1 MINDE
6 FNYPS
11 WLYDPQLVIPSTF
24 EECLTYE
31 MQVIWL
37 YKRIEELS
45 DGGDSEAVKKL
56 QEEVSALAVKV
67 DTNTQDISG
76 LETEIGN
83 LRVTVESYDERIN
96 NANTTAQNADRA
108 ATVATDT
115 ANAAK
120 TAADEA
126 KTAAASAAETAD
138 SALSNISNT
147 VMPAVNRAQ
156 KTADDAAASATA
168 LEASKQDKLT
178 AGENITIDGNVIS
191 ATGGG
196 GSGTSNYYELQNRPF
211 LQEIDLST
219 TTPNAPLDL
228 TTLAAGAYMLKG
240 EGYVSNTSG
249 SNEFL
254 YVYSGPMFLYQ
265 NSEHAARCD
274 ALFITKGTTLSESA
288 QIGNW
293 YDAGNVNV
301 RLYPYN
307 MNIYARPTGIQLL
320 PDTCVTDTIYDS
332 LTTNYVA
339 STKAVI
345 DYVKQQFAFVSSNL
359 ITNIPI
365 PLAGVVDEDDIIYRY
380 RVNHQTG
387 RFEITAEG
395 PFSST
400 ASLAPSITTIEL
412 GPLTKD
418 EFLAFCS
425 YRINPPDHLIVY
437 CYALDEIPYAMYWFD
452 KVDPDTTSSGQ
463 WSWKYQFNES
473 KSLYSGITGA
483 DALITMPEND
493 ERVYS
498 RVTI

>member
-6 FNYPS
+6 FKYPS

-31 MQVIWL
+31 MQVMWL
-37 YKRIEELS
+37 YKKIEELS

-56 QEEVSALAVKV
+56 QEEVAALAVKV

-83 LRVTVESYDERIN
+83 LRTTVESYDERIN
-96 NANTTAQNADRA
+96 TANTTAQNADRT

-115 ANAAK
+115 ANTAK

-126 KTAAASAAETAD
+126 KTAAASAEETAN
-138 SALSNISNT
+138 SALANISNL
-147 VMPAVNRAQ
+147 VLPAVNRAQ

-178 AGENITIDGNVIS
+178 AGENIKIENNVIS

-196 GSGTSNYYELQNRPF
+196 SGGTTEYYDLQNRPF
-211 LQEIDLST
+211 LQEIDLS
-219 TTPNAPLDL
+219 NATQDNPFDL
-228 TTLAAGAYMLKG
+228 TTLTAGAYMVKG
-240 EGYVSNTSG
+240 EGCVRNSPSRGELMYVD
-249 SNEFL
+249 
-254 YVYSGPMFLYQ
+254 SGPMFLYPHGDYV
-265 NSEHAARCD
+265 NAFD
-274 ALFITKGTTLSESA
+274 ALFISKGSELSSSA
-288 QIGNW
+288 QIGNL
-293 YDAGNVNV
+293 YDAGTLNV

-307 MNIYARPTGIQLL
+307 MSVNARPYGIQLL

-332 LTTNYVA
+332 SSTNYVA

-345 DYVKQQFAFVSSNL
+345 DYVSQQFAFARSNL

-365 PLAGVVDEDDIIYRY
+365 PIAGVVDEDSIKYNY
-380 RVNHQTG
+380 QVNQQTG

-395 PFSST
+395 VFSST
-400 ASLAPSITTIEL
+400 ASMAPSITTIEL

-437 CYALDEIPYAMYWFD
+437 SYGHDEIPYAMYWFD
-452 KVDPDTTSSGQ
+452 KVDPDTSSSGQ

-483 DALITMPEND
+483 DALITMPETD
-493 ERVYS
+493 MTVFS